1 MYRCLLM
8 EDIDLE
14 AIHKKIGENVA
25 RYRKEKGLSQLK
37 LSLEMGHSSV
47 SVVSSAEQYNSSK
60 HFNINHIF
68 QIAKILD
75 VDVCKLLE
83 QEEV

>member
-1 MYRCLLM
+1 M
-8 EDIDLE
+8 DNIDLE
-14 AIHKKIGENVA
+14 AIHRKIGKNVA
-25 RYRKEKGLSQLK
+25 KYRKEKGLSQLK

-47 SVVSSAEQYNSSK
+47 SVVSSAEQHKSNK

>member
-1 MYRCLLM
+1 M
-8 EDIDLE
+8 ENIDLE
-14 AIHKKIGENVA
+14 AIHKKIGSNVA
-25 RYRKEKGLSQLK
+25 KYRKEKGLSQLK

-47 SVVSSAEQYNSSK
+47 SVVSSAEQYNSTK

-75 VDVCKLLE
+75 LDVCKLLE
-83 QEEV
+83 QEED